1 MSASS
6 HTPGSP
12 GSSGSL
18 GATLASTGEADAD
31 AGSLELGEILVRET
45 RLTPEQLE
53 RARVRQ
59 VESNERLAD
68 VLVEEGFLNADEVL
82 HALGHQQGLA
92 VVSNIDATEIDEDLL
107 AEVPIAFAKNHRLL
121 PLAWA
126 SEGVLRV
133 AVSDPLDIAPL
144 DDLHLLLGG
153 AEIELVLAREPVILN
168 AINLAYD
175 RGVTSTDQLAEAAHD
190 DLDALAAGI
199 TNEPQDLLESTDDA
213 PIIRLVNSLLQH
225 AVKERASDIH
235 IEPFEHEIRVRF
247 RIDDVLYEPMK
258 PLPRT
263 LQAAIASRIKIMGNL
278 DIAEKRMPQDG
289 RIRLKIAGRDYDV
302 RLSTV
307 PVAHGERLVL
317 RLLPDTQEL
326 LDLEKIGFN
335 ETQLTALDRI
345 MRRPNGIFLVTGPT
359 GSGKTTTLHA
369 ALAKINGPDKNI
381 ITIEDPVEITQE
393 GVGQIEVNPK
403 IQLSFA
409 TGLRAVLR
417 QDPNVV
423 LVGEIRDRETAEIA
437 IQASLTGHLVLST
450 LHTNDAASA
459 LTRLVD
465 MGVEPF
471 LVGSSLVAVLAQR
484 LVRVLCLECRE
495 AYTTTDEELREI
507 GVRPPGRTV
516 TLYRAGACPTCN
528 HTGYRGRKGIFE
540 LMTIDDEIRALLSR
554 NVDSKT
560 IKAAATSKGMGTLR
574 ADGARKVLAGVTS
587 VAEVIRAT
595 EEEGSATQ
603 V

>member
-1 MSASS
+1 V
-6 HTPGSP
+6 
-12 GSSGSL
+12 
-18 GATLASTGEADAD
+18 STAALPSDQRSE
-31 AGSLELGEILVRET
+31 SLELGQILVRQT
-45 RLTPEQLE
+45 RLSPEQLQQ
-53 RARVRQ
+53 ARLRQ
-59 VESNERLAD
+59 IESHERLAD
-68 VLVEEGFLNADEVL
+68 ILVEEGFLNADEVL
-82 HALGHQQGLA
+82 QALGHQQGLA
-92 VVSNIDATEIDEDLL
+92 IISNIDPEEIDETLL
-107 AEVPIAFAKNHRLL
+107 PTIPITFAKQHRLL
-121 PLAWA
+121 PLNWA
-126 SEGVLRV
+126 AEGVLRV
-133 AVSDPLDIAPL
+133 AVADPLDVAPI
-144 DDLHLLLGG
+144 DDLHLLFDG
-153 AEIELVLAREPVILN
+153 AEIEIVLARESVILS

-175 RGVTSTDQLAEAAHD
+175 RGGLASTDQLAEEAHD
-190 DLDALAAGI
+190 DLDALATEAS
-199 TNEPQDLLESTDDA
+199 NEPQDLLESTEDA

-235 IEPFEHEIRVRF
+235 IEPFEKEIRVRF

-278 DIAEKRMPQDG
+278 DIAEKRLPQDG

-307 PVAHGERLVL
+307 PVAFGERLVL

-326 LDLEKIGFN
+326 LDLAKIGFSPA
-335 ETQLTALDRI
+335 QLEALDRI

-381 ITIEDPVEITQE
+381 ITIEDPVEITQR

-403 IQLSFA
+403 INLSFA
-409 TGLRAVLR
+409 TGLRAILR

-423 LVGEIRDRETAEIA
+423 LVGEIRDKETADIA

-484 LVRVLCLECRE
+484 LVRILCLECRE

-507 GVRPPGRTV
+507 GVKPPGRPV
-516 TLYRAGACPTCN
+516 TLYRAGDCAACS
-528 HTGYRGRKGIFE
+528 HTGYHGRMGIFE
-540 LMTIDDEIRALLSR
+540 LMTIDDEIRALLSQ

-560 IKAAATSKGMGTLR
+560 IKATAMRKGMGTLR
-574 ADGARKVLAGVTS
+574 ADGARKVLSGLTS

-595 EEEGSATQ
+595 EEEGSSGQ
-603 V
+603 I

>member
-1 MSASS
+1 V
-6 HTPGSP
+6 
-12 GSSGSL
+12 
-18 GATLASTGEADAD
+18 STAPIVDGRGEE
-31 AGSLELGEILVRET
+31 SLELGQILLRET
-45 RLTPEQLE
+45 RLSPEQLE
-53 RARVRQ
+53 QARRRQ
-59 VESNERLAD
+59 IETQERLAD

-82 HALGHQQGLA
+82 QTMGFQLGLA
-92 VVSNIDATEIDEDLL
+92 VVSDIDP
-107 AEVPIAFAKNHRLL
+107 AEVDETLLLNLPITFAKQHRVL
-121 PLAWA
+121 PLDWA
-126 SEGVLRV
+126 AAGVLRV
-133 AVSDPLDIAPL
+133 AVADPLDVAPI
-144 DDLHLLLGG
+144 DDLHLFFDG
-153 AEIELVLAREPVILN
+153 AEIELVLARESVILS

-175 RGVTSTDQLAEAAHD
+175 RGVTSTDQLAEEAHD
-190 DLDALAAGI
+190 DLDALATEI
-199 TNEPQDLLESTDDA
+199 SHEPKDLLDSTDDA

-235 IEPFEHEIRVRF
+235 VEPFENEIRVRF

-258 PLPRT
+258 PLPRS

-278 DIAEKRMPQDG
+278 DIAEKRLPQDG
-289 RIRLKIAGRDYDV
+289 RIRLKIAGHDYDV

-307 PVAHGERLVL
+307 PIAHGERLVL

-335 ETQLTALDRI
+335 KTQLEALDRI

-403 IQLSFA
+403 IHLSFA
-409 TGLRAVLR
+409 TGLRAILR

-423 LVGEIRDRETAEIA
+423 LVGEIRDKETAEIA

-484 LVRVLCLECRE
+484 LVRILCLECRE
-495 AYTTTDEELREI
+495 AYTSTDDELREI
-507 GVRPPGRTV
+507 GVNPSGQPV
-516 TLYRAGACPTCN
+516 ELYRAVGCAACSQ
-528 HTGYRGRKGIFE
+528 TGYHGRLGIFE
-540 LMTIDDEIRALLSR
+540 LMAIDDEIRALVSQ
-554 NVDSKT
+554 NVDAKT
-560 IKAAATSKGMGTLR
+560 IKAAATRKGMGTLR
-574 ADGARKVLAGVTS
+574 ADGARKVLSGVTS

-595 EEEGSATQ
+595 EEEGSSSQ

>member
-1 MSASS
+1 VSTATTQGAEADRSLD
-6 HTPGSP
+6 
-12 GSSGSL
+12 L
-18 GATLASTGEADAD
+18 GA
-31 AGSLELGEILVRET
+31 ILLRES

-53 RARVRQ
+53 RARARQ
-59 VESNERLAD
+59 AESHERLAD
-68 VLVEEGFLNADEVL
+68 VLVEQGFLNADEVL
-82 HALGHQQGLA
+82 QGIGRQQGLP
-92 VVSNIDATEIDEDLL
+92 VVANIDP
-107 AEVPIAFAKNHRLL
+107 AEVDESLLTSVPINFVKQHRVL
-121 PLAWA
+121 PLGWV

-133 AVSDPLDIAPL
+133 AVADPLDLAPI
-144 DDLHLLLGG
+144 DDLHLLFDG
-153 AEIELVLAREPVILN
+153 AEIELVLARAQVILN
-168 AINLAYD
+168 AINLVYD
-175 RGVTSTDQLAEAAHD
+175 RSVTSTDQLAEEAND
-190 DLDALAAGI
+190 DLDALATEI
-199 TNEPQDLLESTDDA
+199 SHEPQDLLDSTEDA

-258 PLPRT
+258 PLPRS
-263 LQAAIASRIKIMGNL
+263 LQASIASRIKIMGNL
-278 DIAEKRMPQDG
+278 DIAEKRLPQDG

-307 PVAHGERLVL
+307 PIAHGERLVL

-335 ETQLTALDRI
+335 PIQLAALDRI
-345 MRRPNGIFLVTGPT
+345 VRRPNGIFLVTGPT

-403 IQLSFA
+403 IHLSFA
-409 TGLRAVLR
+409 TGLRAILR

-423 LVGEIRDRETAEIA
+423 LVGEIRDVETAEIA

-484 LVRVLCLECRE
+484 LVRILCLQCRE
-495 AYTTTDEELREI
+495 AYTATDEELKEI
-507 GVRPPGRTV
+507 GIKPPDRPV
-516 TLYRAGACPTCN
+516 TLYRAVGCPACS
-528 HTGYRGRKGIFE
+528 HTGYHGRLGIFE
-540 LMTIDDEIRALLSR
+540 LMNVDDDIRGLISQ

-560 IKAAATSKGMGTLR
+560 IKTMAMRKGMGTLR
-574 ADGARKVLAGVTS
+574 ADGARKVLAGITS

-595 EEEGSATQ
+595 EEEESAGQ

>member
-1 MSASS
+1 MTSSAFA
-6 HTPGSP
+6 P
-12 GSSGSL
+12 
-18 GATLASTGEADAD
+18 E
-31 AGSLELGEILVRET
+31 SLELGEVLLRQT

-53 RARVRQ
+53 RARLRQ
-59 VESNERLAD
+59 TESHERLAD
-68 VLVEEGFLNADEVL
+68 VLVEEGFLNADEIL
-82 HALGHQQGLA
+82 HALGHQQGLP
-92 VVSNIDATEIDEDLL
+92 VVSRLDPEEVEDGLL
-107 AEVPIAFAKNHRLL
+107 TKVPIGFAKEHRLL
-121 PLAWA
+121 PLGWT
-126 SEGVLRV
+126 EQGLLRV
-133 AVSDPLDIAPL
+133 AVSDPLDVAPL
-144 DDLHLLLGG
+144 DDLHLLFDG
-153 AEIELVLAREPVILN
+153 AEIELVLAREPVIMN

-175 RGVTSTDQLAEAAHD
+175 RGGASTDQLAEEASD
-190 DLDALAAGI
+190 DLDALATEI
-199 TNEPQDLLESTDDA
+199 SHEPKDLLESTDDA
-213 PIIRLVNSLLQH
+213 PIIRLVNSMLQR

-258 PLPRT
+258 PLPRS

-278 DIAEKRMPQDG
+278 DIAEKRLPQDG

-307 PVAHGERLVL
+307 PVAWGERLVL

-326 LDLEKIGFN
+326 LDLEKIGFSKA
-335 ETQLTALDRI
+335 QLQVLDRI
-345 MRRPNGIFLVTGPT
+345 IRRPNGIFLVTGPT

-369 ALAKINGPDKNI
+369 CLAKVNGPDKNI

-403 IQLSFA
+403 IQLTFA
-409 TGLRAVLR
+409 AGLRAILR
-417 QDPNVV
+417 QDPNIV
-423 LVGEIRDRETAEIA
+423 LVGEIRDKETAEIA

-465 MGVEPF
+465 MGIEPF

-484 LVRVLCLECRE
+484 LVRVLCPECKE
-495 AYTTTDEELREI
+495 GYTATAEELQEVGI
-507 GVRPPGRTV
+507 RPPDRPV
-516 TLYRAGACPTCN
+516 TLYRATGCAACSQ
-528 HTGYRGRKGIFE
+528 TGYRGRMGIFE
-540 LMTIDDEIRALLSR
+540 MMNIDDEIRHLVSQ
-554 NVDSKT
+554 NVDSKS
-560 IKAAATSKGMGTLR
+560 IKKSAISKGMGTLR
-574 ADGARKVLAGVTS
+574 ADGARKVLAGLTS

-595 EEEGSATQ
+595 EEEGSAAQ

>member
-1 MSASS
+1 MSTAALPSDQRS
-6 HTPGSP
+6 
-12 GSSGSL
+12 
-18 GATLASTGEADAD
+18 E
-31 AGSLELGEILVRET
+31 SLELGHILVRQT
-45 RLTPEQLE
+45 RLSPEQLQQ
-53 RARVRQ
+53 ARLRQ
-59 VESNERLAD
+59 IESHERLAD
-68 VLVEEGFLNADEVL
+68 IVVEEGFLNADEVL
-82 HALGHQQGLA
+82 QALGHQQGLA
-92 VVSNIDATEIDEDLL
+92 IISNIDPEEIDETLL
-107 AEVPIAFAKNHRLL
+107 PTIPITFAKQHGLL
-121 PLAWA
+121 PLNWVA
-126 SEGVLRV
+126 EGVLRV
-133 AVSDPLDIAPL
+133 AVADPLDVAPI
-144 DDLHLLLGG
+144 DDLHLLFDG
-153 AEIELVLAREPVILN
+153 AEIEIVLARESVILS

-175 RGVTSTDQLAEAAHD
+175 RGGIASTDQLAEEAHD
-190 DLDALAAGI
+190 DLDALATEAS
-199 TNEPQDLLESTDDA
+199 NEPQDLLESTEDA

-235 IEPFEHEIRVRF
+235 IEPFEKEIRVRF

-278 DIAEKRMPQDG
+278 DIAEKRLPQDG

-307 PVAHGERLVL
+307 PVGFGERLVL

-326 LDLEKIGFN
+326 LDLAKIGFN
-335 ETQLTALDRI
+335 PAQLEALDRI

-381 ITIEDPVEITQE
+381 ITIEDPVEITQK

-403 IQLSFA
+403 INLSFA
-409 TGLRAVLR
+409 TGLRAILR

-423 LVGEIRDRETAEIA
+423 LVGEIRDKETAEIA

-484 LVRVLCLECRE
+484 LVRLLCLECRE

-507 GVRPPGRTV
+507 GVKPPGRPV
-516 TLYRAGACPTCN
+516 TLYRAGDCAACS
-528 HTGYRGRKGIFE
+528 HTGYHGRMGIFE
-540 LMTIDDEIRALLSR
+540 LMTIDDEIRALLSQ

-560 IKAAATSKGMGTLR
+560 IKATAMRKGMGTLR
-574 ADGARKVLAGVTS
+574 ADGARKVLSGATS

-595 EEEGSATQ
+595 EEEGSSGQ
-603 V
+603 I

>member
-1 MSASS
+1 MTVAHPSPERALD
-6 HTPGSP
+6 PGE
-12 GSSGSL
+12 GSL
-18 GATLASTGEADAD
+18 D
-31 AGSLELGEILVRET
+31 LGEILIRQT

-53 RARVRQ
+53 RARIRQ
-59 VESNERLAD
+59 IESNERLGD
-68 VLVEEGFLNADEVL
+68 VLVEEGFLNPDEIL
-82 HALGHQQGLA
+82 HALGHQQGLP
-92 VVSNIDATEIDEDLL
+92 VVSAIDAEEVDETLL
-107 AEVPIAFAKNHRLL
+107 SNVPIGFAKQHRLL
-121 PLAWA
+121 PLGWA
-126 SEGVLRV
+126 SEGLLRV

-144 DDLHLLLGG
+144 DDLHLLFNG

-175 RGVTSTDQLAEAAHD
+175 RGVTSTDQLAEEAND

-199 TNEPQDLLESTDDA
+199 SYEPQDLLESTDDA
-213 PIIRLVNSLLQH
+213 PIIRLVNSLLQR

-235 IEPFEHEIRVRF
+235 IEPFEHDIRVRF

-258 PLPRT
+258 PLPRS
-263 LQAAIASRIKIMGNL
+263 LQPAIASRIKIMGNL
-278 DIAEKRMPQDG
+278 DIAEKRLPQDG

-307 PVAHGERLVL
+307 PVAYGERLVL

-335 ETQLTALDRI
+335 EIQLAALDRI

-393 GVGQIEVNPK
+393 GIGQIEVNPK
-403 IQLSFA
+403 IKLTFA
-409 TGLRAVLR
+409 AGLRAILR

-484 LVRVLCLECRE
+484 LVRVLCLQCRE
-495 AYTTTDEELREI
+495 SYTATDEELREI
-507 GVRPPGRTV
+507 GVRPPGRPV
-516 TLYRAGACPTCN
+516 MVFRATGCPACS

-554 NVDSKT
+554 NVDSKS
-560 IKAAATSKGMGTLR
+560 IKAAATGKGMGTLR
-574 ADGARKVLAGVTS
+574 ADGARKVLSGVTS

-595 EEEGSATQ
+595 EEEGSAAQ

>member
-1 MSASS
+1 V
-6 HTPGSP
+6 
-12 GSSGSL
+12 
-18 GATLASTGEADAD
+18 STAIIGDERNDE
-31 AGSLELGEILVRET
+31 SLELGQILVRET
-45 RLTPEQLE
+45 RLSPEQLE
-53 RARVRQ
+53 QARLRQ
-59 VESNERLAD
+59 IEGHTRLAD
-68 VLVEEGFLNADEVL
+68 VLIEEGYLNADEVL
-82 HALGHQQGLA
+82 QALGHQQGLA
-92 VVSNIDATEIDEDLL
+92 IVSDIDPEEIDETLL
-107 AEVPIAFAKNHRLL
+107 PTVPISFAKQHRLL
-121 PLAWA
+121 PLGWA
-126 SEGVLRV
+126 AEGVLRV
-133 AVSDPLDIAPL
+133 AVADPLDVAPL
-144 DDLHLLLGG
+144 DDLHLLFDG
-153 AEIELVLAREPVILN
+153 AEIELVLARESVILS

-175 RGVTSTDQLAEAAHD
+175 RGATSTDQLAEEAHD
-190 DLDALAAGI
+190 DLDALASEAS
-199 TNEPQDLLESTDDA
+199 NEPQDLLESTDDA

-225 AVKERASDIH
+225 AVKKRASDIH
-235 IEPFEHEIRVRF
+235 IEPFEKEIRIRF

-278 DIAEKRMPQDG
+278 DIAEKRLPQDG

-307 PVAHGERLVL
+307 PVAFGERLVL

-335 ETQLTALDRI
+335 PTQLEALDRI

-381 ITIEDPVEITQE
+381 ITIEDPVEITQK
-393 GVGQIEVNPK
+393 GVSQIEVNPK
-403 IQLSFA
+403 INLSFA
-409 TGLRAVLR
+409 TGLRAILR

-423 LVGEIRDRETAEIA
+423 LIGEIRDKETAEIA

-450 LHTNDAASA
+450 LHTNDSASA

-484 LVRVLCLECRE
+484 LVRILCLECRE

-507 GVRPPGRTV
+507 GVKPPGRPV
-516 TLYRAGACPTCN
+516 TLYRARDCAACS
-528 HTGYRGRKGIFE
+528 HTGYHGRMGIFE
-540 LMTIDDEIRALLSR
+540 LMIIDDEIRGLLSQ
-554 NVDSKT
+554 NIDSKT
-560 IKAAATSKGMGTLR
+560 IKATAMRLGMGTLR
-574 ADGARKVLAGVTS
+574 ADGARKVLTGVTS

-595 EEEGSATQ
+595 EEEGSAGQ